1 MDVLNTILIITVL
14 SLAIGLVLAY
24 RRGVI
29 DGKAIAD
36 NKPLQ
41 PIIQPPKAHK
51 AEKLD
56 EAQEQM
62 LADLKK
68 QLDYIDSQGKN
79 L

>member
-41 PIIQPPKAHK
+41 PIIQPKTTHK
-51 AEKLD
+51 ADKID
-56 EAQEQM
+56 EAQEQI

-68 QLDYIDSQGKN
+68 QLDYIDNQGKN